1 MFLPIFFFVTYVPL
15 YIHEWNCM
23 KLADDYSAIMEAM
36 RNVLNTSQ
44 LSSPAPPSALLG
56 GGYSNE
62 NLKTEKKMRVSLS
75 LGAALLVSFFD

>member
-1 MFLPIFFFVTYVPL
+1 
-15 YIHEWNCM
+15 M

-36 RNVLNTSQ
+36 RNVLNTSP

-62 NLKTEKKMRVSLS
+62 NLKNAGLSFSRCSS
-75 LGAALLVSFFD
+75 LGLVL